1 MTAVKRFLAISLLL
15 AAAAVPAVPAPATL
29 ACGGHAVTIEG
40 GPSDDVLVGTAGNDV
55 ISGLGGNDTIRGR
68 GGEDYL
74 CGGPGDDVIIDG
86 PDTDV
91 SFAAYLDGG
100 PGDDALYPNSFS
112 EAWGGD
118 GNDSF
123 SFVRG
128 DHRFHGGPGRDTVRA
143 RASTV
148 AVTIDLRPDPAEGAG
163 IVYSSLGLAWLYD
176 VENAIGSQ
184 YDDEITGNFGRNV
197 LQGLAGDDEIAA
209 RGGNDRL
216 FGGSGDDLLFGG
228 NGDDYL
234 HGGAGVGDWLEGDD
248 GTDTCVDDAFIVG
261 DECEIWP

>member
-1 MTAVKRFLAISLLL
+1 MKWAFAISLLF
-15 AAAAVPAVPAPATL
+15 AAMALPAATATVALTCGGEVVTL
-29 ACGGHAVTIEG
+29 AGTPG
-40 GPSDDVLVGTAGNDV
+40 DDVLVGTPGSDV
-55 ISGLGGNDTIRGR
+55 IHGRGGNDTIRGR

-74 CGGPGDDVIIDG
+74 CGGPGDDNIIDG
-86 PDTDV
+86 PDADV

-100 PGDDALYPNSFS
+100 TGNDALHPNAFS

-128 DHRFHGGPGRDTVRA
+128 DHRFYGGPGRDTVRA

-163 IVYSSLGLAWLYD
+163 TVYSALGLAWLHD
-176 VENAIGSQ
+176 FENAIGSH
-184 YDDEITGNFGRNV
+184 YDDEITGNNGRNV
-197 LQGLAGDDEIAA
+197 LKGQSGDDEIQA

-216 FGGSGDDLLFGG
+216 FGASGDDLLFGG

-234 HGGAGVGDWLEGDD
+234 NGGAGVGDWLEGDD